1 MALQF
6 LGAVFITAFRS
17 PRWRRLGVVA
27 CLLMLLL
34 SAADSTA
41 EENRQV
47 LIRDIVTI
55 EGIRDNPLIGYG
67 VVVGLKRTGDSQ
79 QTLFTTQTLANMLQ
93 RLGVQ
98 VPAATIQ
105 VRNIAAVMV
114 TASLPPFARPGTNL
128 DVTVSSVGD
137 AKSLEGGVLLLT
149 SLHAADGQVYAE
161 AQGPLTLGG
170 YTLGGNGNTKEVN
183 HVTVGRVPNGGIVE
197 RDASIDLAKLKIV
210 SLSLREQDFT
220 VTRDVAA
227 AINHEFGKDVAT
239 AVDSRRVDLNVPLM
253 GGVPV
258 PSLIAKVQNLGVAIH
273 PPAKVVMNERTGT
286 IVMGGDV
293 KLSSVSVLHGDLT
306 VEVSTT
312 FAVSQPGPLSK
323 GTTEVVPETSL
334 RSKDGPARS
343 IQLKEGASVEELIN
357 GLHAMGATARDI
369 VAILQAIKAAGGLQ
383 AELEVL

>member
-1 MALQF
+1 MRQLNYAHF
-6 LGAVFITAFRS
+6 TA
-17 PRWRRLGVVA
+17 WVLL
-27 CLLMLLL
+27 LLMV
-34 SAADSTA
+34 SGAFSVA
-41 EENRQV
+41 EESRQV
-47 LIRDIVTI
+47 RIRDIATI

-79 QTLFTTQTLANMLQ
+79 QTLFTTQTLANVLQ

-98 VPAATIQ
+98 IPAASIQ
-105 VRNIAAVMV
+105 VRNVAAVMV
-114 TASLPPFARPGTNL
+114 TASLPPFARPGTGV

-170 YTLGGNGNTKEVN
+170 YTVGGGGNSKEVN
-183 HVTVGRVPNGGIVE
+183 HVTVGRVPSGGIVE
-197 RDASIDLAKLKIV
+197 RDTAIDLTRMKTV

-220 VTRDVAA
+220 VTRDIAA
-227 AINHEFGKDVAT
+227 VINRELGKKAAS
-239 AVDSRRVDLNVPLM
+239 AVDSRRIDIDMSIVGDSAVPA
-253 GGVPV
+253 
-258 PSLIAKVQNLGVAIH
+258 LIAKVQNLSVPIH

-293 KLSSVSVLHGDLT
+293 TLSPVSVLHGDLT
-306 VEVSTT
+306 VEVTTT
-312 FAVSQPGPLSK
+312 FAVSQPSPFSK
-323 GTTEVVPETSL
+323 TGTTEVVPETTIK
-334 RSKDGPARS
+334 SKDAPARS
-343 IQLKEGASVEELIN
+343 IQLKEGASVEELIS
-357 GLHAMGATARDI
+357 GLHTMGATARDI